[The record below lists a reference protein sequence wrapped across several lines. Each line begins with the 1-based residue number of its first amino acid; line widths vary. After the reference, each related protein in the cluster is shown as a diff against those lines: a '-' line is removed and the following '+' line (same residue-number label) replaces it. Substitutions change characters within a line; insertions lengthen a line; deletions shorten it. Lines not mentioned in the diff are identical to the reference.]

1 MRSIGKYDLLEAI
14 AGGDVEVFLAEE
26 IRTRLR
32 RLVCVIRW
40 KDDPKPHSTRDIL
53 QAFRQLAPDPPGV
66 IIDSSPPSP
75 HGSIA

>member
-32 RLVCVIRW
+32 RLVCIIRW
-40 KDDPKPHSTRDIL
+40 KDDPKPPSTRDIL

-66 IIDSSPPSP
+66 PKNAFQPPRC
-75 HGSIA
+75 